1 MSNNNNFY
9 TRENYIAT
17 APFTSIIYDLD
28 LCKDFLGIEQE
39 FTLDNNLIWVLMDA
53 SASYVR
59 NYTQMSDE
67 DLDKHHESS
76 LVFLMLMSEFYLN
89 RTVSQSTGNCG
100 IFNKMLDKMMKSLK
114 QDWL

>member
-9 TRENYIAT
+9 TKDNYIAT

-39 FTLDNNLIWVLMDA
+39 FILDNNLIWVLMDA

-67 DLDKHHESS
+67 NLDQHHESS
-76 LVFLMLMSEFYLN
+76 LVFLMLLSEFYLN
-89 RTVSQSTGNCG
+89 RTVSLSKPLLP
-100 IFNKMLDKMMKSLK
+100 ILEII
-114 QDWL
+114 

>member
-1 MSNNNNFY
+1 MDNNFFSK
-9 TRENYIAT
+9 ENYIPT

-53 SASYVR
+53 SASYIR
-59 NYTQMSDE
+59 NYTQMTDGQ
-67 DLDKHHESS
+67 LDQHHESS
-76 LVFLMLMSEFYLN
+76 LVFLMLLSEFYLN
-89 RTVSQSTGNCG
+89 RTVSLSTGNNG
-100 IFNKMLDKMMKSLK
+100 IYNKQLDKIIKSLK